1 MSVMAIHMDLLRHV
15 LAVGTGETFKNVA
28 AGVSSIATAGAILVG
43 GVWAYFNFA
52 KGRTYKPRLSV
63 EMMGQWRCVNGRQ
76 VFQIRTRV
84 TNIGASKV
92 SLQQSGTGLRIS
104 LPAKDQSDSPDSF
117 RWEPVLTTPTD
128 GQPKQRTFVI
138 FKDHEWI
145 EPGETISEDLL
156 LNLAPTPTT
165 VLLETRLVW
174 SLSAH
179 ANDDTDRSK
188 NVVVFARQ
196 IVSPESAINDN
207 SSHHLKPSGH
217 LRRDSAGD
225 G

>member
-1 MSVMAIHMDLLRHV
+1 MCVMAIHMDLLRHV
-15 LAVGTGETFKNVA
+15 LAVGTGETFKNIA
-28 AGVSSIATAGAILVG
+28 AGVGSIATAGAIIAG
-43 GVWAYFNFA
+43 GLWAYFNFA

-63 EMMGQWRCVNGRQ
+63 EITGQWRSVNSQQ
-76 VFQIRTRV
+76 VFQVRIRV

-92 SLQQSGTGLRIS
+92 SLKQSGTGLRIS
-104 LPAKDQSDSPDSF
+104 LPAKDQSNSPDSF
-117 RWEPVLTTPTD
+117 SWEPVLTTPTD
-128 GQPKQRTFVI
+128 GQPTQRTFVI

-145 EPGETISEDLL
+145 EPSETISEDLL

-174 SLSAH
+174 GLSAH
-179 ANDDTDRSK
+179 ANDDSDRLK

-196 IVSPESAINDN
+196 IVSPESAIDDN
-207 SSHHLKPSGH
+207 SSHQPKPSRH
-217 LRRDSAGD
+217 QRRDSAD